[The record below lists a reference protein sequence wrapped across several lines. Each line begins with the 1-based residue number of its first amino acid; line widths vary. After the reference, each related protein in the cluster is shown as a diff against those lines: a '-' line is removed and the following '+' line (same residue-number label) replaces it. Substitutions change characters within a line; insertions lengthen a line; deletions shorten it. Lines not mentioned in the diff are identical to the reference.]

1 MTPTMR
7 ARNLIDLMAD
17 LSKIIEQENDQL
29 SQPSVDLLSP
39 ILTEKQVLFDAY
51 EVQLRELTSQPDFVK
66 KIDPEIRT
74 RLALASR
81 NFDDLARSNA
91 RKLKVMMDS
100 SKQVIN
106 NIAKS
111 ARKASGTL
119 NAYNASGIAK
129 ETGPRS
135 APIALNQSY

>member
-7 ARNLIDLMAD
+7 ATNLIDLMAD
-17 LSKIIEQENDQL
+17 LSKIIEQENKQL
-29 SQPSVDLLSP
+29 NEPTSSLLSP

-51 EVQLRELTSQPDFVK
+51 EVQLRELTSLPDFAK

-74 RLALASR
+74 RLAVASR
-81 NFDDLARSNA
+81 SFDDLARNNA

-111 ARKASGTL
+111 ARKASGSL
-119 NAYNASGIAK
+119 NAYNAAGVAR
-129 ETGPRS
+129 ETGPRTP
-135 APIALNQSY
+135 PIALNQSY